1 MTLYEEN
8 LIEIAWV
15 DEYLSLNNKYEENTD
30 SMDEKMAIIELAKKF
45 EEENKEKDWELKGDY
60 YEEIFKYAEKEL
72 LKQFGK
78 EN

>member
-1 MTLYEEN
+1 
-8 LIEIAWV
+8 
-15 DEYLSLNNKYEENTD
+15 
-30 SMDEKMAIIELAKKF
+30 MAIIELAKKF